1 MPKLVVSAGAWTRQ
15 TVVWACALALLAG
28 ACNERPRR
36 TVTESANPTPPLTP
50 LMGAEVLVGA
60 GDIAS
65 CNARGDEA
73 TAALL
78 DTIPGTVFTAGDNVY
93 PNGTLQRYR
102 ECYGP
107 SWGRHLAR
115 TYAVPGNH
123 DYRVSNGAAYYE
135 YFGERAG
142 PRGLGYYSFRR
153 GDWLILM
160 LNTNLSTGVESAQGR
175 WLRSQLAGRG
185 GKCEI
190 VIAHHPRF
198 SSGPHGS
205 DRRMSALWQIMY
217 DGGVELYIAG
227 HDHFYERFAPM
238 SALGARDDA
247 RGVRQ
252 LVVGTGGFKP
262 YEPRERQPNSEVVG
276 LPSGVLKL
284 SLGGGVYQW
293 EFIPIAGAK
302 FRDWG
307 QASCR

>member
-1 MPKLVVSAGAWTRQ
+1 MPKLVVSAAVWTRQ
-15 TVVWACALALLAG
+15 TLVCATLLAAA
-28 ACNERPRR
+28 ACERPGRA
-36 TVTESANPTPPLTP
+36 VTEGNNPTPPLTP
-50 LMGAEVLVGA
+50 LIGAAVLVGA

-65 CNARGDEA
+65 CNSRGDEA

-78 DTIPGTVFTAGDNVY
+78 DTIPGVVFTAGDNVY

-115 TYAVPGNH
+115 TFAVPGNH
-123 DYRVSNGAAYYE
+123 DYRVADGAAYYQ
-135 YFGERAG
+135 YFGARAG
-142 PRGLGYYSFRR
+142 AAGIGYYSFKL

-160 LNTNLSTGVESAQGR
+160 LNTNLSTSNASAQGR
-175 WLRSQLAGRG
+175 WVRSQLAGRS

-205 DRRMSALWQIMY
+205 DRRLSPLWQTMY
-217 DGGVELYIAG
+217 DAGVELYIAG

-238 SALGARDDA
+238 TASGSRDDA

-252 LVVGTGGFKP
+252 FVVGTGGFKP
-262 YEPRERQPNSEVVG
+262 YDPRERQPNSQVLG
-276 LPSGVLKL
+276 LPSGVIKL
-284 SLGGGVYQW
+284 SLGAEVYQW
-293 EFIPIAGAK
+293 EFIPVGAAK